1 MKYTDDFFSM
11 IRHVTYLTRSL
22 QEDLMLR
29 DLIAS
34 IQSSRNDVP
43 RYYPIKRSRT
53 SPVDNAYWQISEM
66 TPGVD
71 LSEPLPLS
79 RSAIPDGL
87 EHAYQEGLKAM
98 GAYPTAAGPT
108 IKFRRY
114 KPLDEVPLPLG
125 YIPLEKEGLTFNDT
139 EVCRHQY
146 NMILKAMEKSVT
158 TGVGF
163 VDMLAGIKEVGNKK
177 DFPPNWGKVNF

>member
-34 IQSSRNDVP
+34 TQSSRDDVP
-43 RYYPIKRSRT
+43 RYYPIKRSRFGT
-53 SPVDNAYWQISEM
+53 SPVKDAYWQISEM
-66 TPGVD
+66 KPGID
-71 LSEPLPLS
+71 LSDPLPLS
-79 RSAIPDGL
+79 RPAMPDGL

-108 IKFRRY
+108 TKFRRY
-114 KPLDEVPLPLG
+114 KPLDEAPIPLG
-125 YIPLEKEGLTFNDT
+125 YVPLEQEGLTFNDT

-146 NMILKAMEKSVT
+146 NMILKAMEQAAI
-158 TGVGF
+158 TGTGF
-163 VDMLAGIKEVGNKK
+163 VDMGGPSVKAS
-177 DFPPNWGKVNF
+177 